1 MSVYAIGD
9 VQGCYDP
16 LRRLLDR
23 LEFAPERD
31 RLWFTGDLVNRGPQS
46 LEVLRLV
53 RSLGDAAVTV
63 LGNHDLH
70 LIAMAHGVDNGRDPD
85 RSLQQ
90 VLEAPDRDELLA
102 WLRARP
108 LAHFDERLNTLLV
121 HAGVP
126 PDWTVKK
133 TLKRAAEVEAVLSG
147 PACANFLPKLYGN
160 TPARWS
166 GELHGNKRLRYIV
179 NALTRMRMVHK
190 DGRLDF
196 DHKGPPENAGKGLVP
211 WFDVPG
217 ARWRGTRIA
226 FGHWSALGLVVR
238 PDLLGLDTGCVW
250 GRELTAVRLNKRPK
264 VVQVDC
270 RKRIHE

>member
-9 VQGCYDP
+9 IQGCYDP

-23 LEFAPERD
+23 IEFDPDRD

-46 LEVLRLV
+46 LEVLRFV
-53 RSLGDAAVTV
+53 RGLGGAVTTV

-70 LIAMAHGVDNGRDPD
+70 LIAMAHGVENGRDPD

-90 VLEAPDRDELLA
+90 VLEASDREELID

-108 LAHFDERLNTLLV
+108 LAHFDEKLNTLMV

-126 PDWTVKK
+126 LEWTVKK
-133 TLKRAAEVEAVLSG
+133 TVKRAAEVEAVLAG
-147 PACANFLPKLYGN
+147 EARTDFLPKLYGN
-160 TPARWS
+160 APSRWS
-166 GELHGNKRLRYIV
+166 GELSGTKRLRYIV

-196 DHKGPPENAGKGLVP
+196 DHKGPPENARKGLVP
-211 WFDVPG
+211 WFDAQD
-217 ARWRGTRIA
+217 ARWRGTRIV

-238 PDLLGLDTGCVW
+238 PDLIGLDTGCVW
-250 GRELTAVRLNKRPK
+250 NRELTAVRLNKRPK
-264 VVQVDC
+264 VFQVDC
-270 RKRIHE
+270 RP

>member
-16 LRRLLDR
+16 LRRLIDR
-23 LEFAPERD
+23 LGFDPGRD
-31 RLWFTGDLVNRGPQS
+31 RLWFTGDLVNRGSQS

-53 RSLGDAAVTV
+53 QSLGDAAVTV

-85 RSLQQ
+85 RSLQP
-90 VLEAPDRDELLA
+90 VLEAEDRDELVD
-102 WLRARP
+102 WLRRRP
-108 LAHFDERLNTLLV
+108 LAHFDENLDTLLV

-126 PDWTVKK
+126 PEWTVKK
-133 TLKRAAEVEAVLSG
+133 TLKRAAEVEAVLAG
-147 PACANFLPKLYGN
+147 GACDEFLAKLYGN
-160 TPARWS
+160 SPSRWS
-166 GELHGNKRLRYIV
+166 GELRGSKRLRYIV
-179 NALTRMRMVHK
+179 NALTRMRMLHK

-196 DHKGPPENAGKGLVP
+196 DHNGPPGKARKGLVP
-211 WFDVPG
+211 WFDAPE
-217 ARWRGTRIA
+217 ARWRGTRVV

-238 PDLLGLDTGCVW
+238 PALIGLDTGCVW
-250 GRELTAVRLNKRPK
+250 GRELTAVRLTKRPK

-270 RKRIHE
+270 RGG

>member
-9 VQGCYDP
+9 IQGCYEP
-16 LRRLLDR
+16 LRRLLDK
-23 LEFAPERD
+23 LEPDPDRD

-53 RSLGDAAVTV
+53 RSLGDSAVTV

-70 LIAMAHGVDNGRDPD
+70 LIAVAHGVGNGRSPDP
-85 RSLQQ
+85 SLQP
-90 VLEAPDRDELLA
+90 VLEAPDRDELLD

-108 LAHFDERLNTLLV
+108 LAHFDEKLNTLLV

-133 TLKRAAEVEAVLSG
+133 TLKRAAEVEAALTG
-147 PACANFLPKLYGN
+147 DDGDEFLRKLYGN
-160 TPARWS
+160 APARWS
-166 GELHGNKRLRYIV
+166 GDLRGNKRLRYIV
-179 NALTRMRMVHK
+179 NALTRMRMVHR

-196 DHKGPPENAGKGLVP
+196 EHKGPPGSARKGLLP
-211 WFDVPG
+211 WFDAPD
-217 ARWRGTRIA
+217 AHWRGTRVV

-238 PDLLGLDTGCVW
+238 PDLVGVDTGCAW

-270 RKRIHE
+270 QRGDR

>member
-23 LEFAPERD
+23 LEFDPGRD

-53 RSLGDAAVTV
+53 RSLGDAAITV

-70 LIAMAHGVDNGRDPD
+70 LLAMAQGVDHGRDSD
-85 RSLQQ
+85 RSLQP
-90 VLEAPDRDELLA
+90 VLDAEDRDELIG

-108 LAHFDERLNTLLV
+108 LAHFDEKLNTLLV

-126 PDWTVKK
+126 PEWTVKK
-133 TLKRAAEVEAVLSG
+133 TLKRAAEVEDVLSG
-147 PACANFLPKLYGN
+147 SECDNFLPKLYGN
-160 TPARWS
+160 TPSRWS
-166 GELHGNKRLRYIV
+166 GELRGNKRLRYIV
-179 NALTRMRMVHK
+179 NALTRMRMVHR

-196 DHKGPPENAGKGLVP
+196 GHKGPPENARKGLVP
-211 WFDVPG
+211 WFDAPE
-217 ARWRGTRIA
+217 ARWRGTRVV

-238 PDLLGLDTGCVW
+238 PDLIGLDTGCVW
-250 GRELTAVRLNKRPK
+250 DRELTAVRLNKRPK

-270 RKRIHE
+270 R